1 MRLKTRTQD
10 TVIFQQLEAAP
21 PHAIHGLNEAF
32 ARDTTE
38 AKINLTTGVYK
49 DAGGTTPVLEC
60 VKEAERRLVETEAS
74 KGYLGID
81 GMQEFSAASRARSS
95 GLVLHGDRLY
105 SRPPRHLALRL
116 LATPHPLR
124 E

>member
-1 MRLKTRTQD
+1 M
-10 TVIFQQLEAAP
+10 FQQLEAAP
-21 PHAIHGLNEAF
+21 PDAILGLNEDF

-81 GMQEFSAASRARSS
+81 GMQEFSAASRALLFGTDHEVTGS
-95 GLVLHGDRLY
+95 GLSLIHI
-105 SRPPRHLALRL
+105 
-116 LATPHPLR
+116 
-124 E
+124 